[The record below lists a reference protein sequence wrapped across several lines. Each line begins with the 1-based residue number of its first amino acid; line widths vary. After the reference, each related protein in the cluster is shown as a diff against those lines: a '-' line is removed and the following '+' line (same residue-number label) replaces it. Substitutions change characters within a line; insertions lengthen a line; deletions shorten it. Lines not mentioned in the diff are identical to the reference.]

1 MVSASQIN
9 DLIRSY
15 LSGSLNLQRF
25 ADAFEAIYS
34 DINVAGEHNVL
45 SLGDHVQVLLSRVSS
60 GYANEND
67 LRGWF
72 LALSQTSNSGSSVQI
87 QSSSAETYSDDPG
100 HLITVPA

>member
-25 ADAFEAIYS
+25 ADAFEAVYS
-34 DINVAGEHNVL
+34 GMNVACEHHVL
-45 SLGDHVQVLLSRVSS
+45 ALGDHVQVLLSRVSS
-60 GYANEND
+60 GYASEDD

-87 QSSSAETYSDDPG
+87 QPPSDETYSNDRG
-100 HLITVPA
+100 YLITVPA